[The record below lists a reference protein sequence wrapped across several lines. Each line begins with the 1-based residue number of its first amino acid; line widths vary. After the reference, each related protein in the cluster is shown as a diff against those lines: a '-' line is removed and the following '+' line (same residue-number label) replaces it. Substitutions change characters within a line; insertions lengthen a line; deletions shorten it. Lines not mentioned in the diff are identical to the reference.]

1 VGFEKQPGFL
11 LDETAAQLAGPSGTS
26 PLPRRRVGQR
36 LRLLRREF
44 EALANRLGGCEIEDE
59 RENLHLSA
67 AKRAQERID
76 LVDAADQLGPTEPSA
91 SSELVVVLPARC
103 LGGVPHQCGLAAFAA
118 DCAEVVTLAANCL
131 LRGLGNAVNDPG
143 KKLQHIPTGFAAVGF
158 PATRGPAPA
167 NDFT

>member
-44 EALANRLGGCEIEDE
+44 EALANRLGGCE
-59 RENLHLSA
+59 
-67 AKRAQERID
+67 ID